1 MSSWLWNRSVATP
14 DNKRQFAFLR
24 VDSHNRGSERLS
36 GIPVWRS
43 FSVGYSRVAPLCE
56 TRMAKGAVGRVVE
69 AMDQETGEF
78 FAVKFYNT
86 RGSQVESLDHDGP

>member
-1 MSSWLWNRSVATP
+1 
-14 DNKRQFAFLR
+14 
-24 VDSHNRGSERLS
+24 
-36 GIPVWRS
+36 
-43 FSVGYSRVAPLCE
+43 
-56 TRMAKGAVGRVVE
+56 MAKGAVGRVVE